1 MANTAITVTPFN
13 FPDKRD
19 MTFNHVHIYGTISF
33 SPGNYP
39 AGGVP
44 ISWAGVGLDDVNPFT
59 ISWAEFMSVGSPP
72 GLYDYIWDKQSS
84 TVRILTSP
92 VTANTGTSPFAEY
105 ATNLPI
111 SGPILA
117 DLIQFH
123 SIFRRA

>member
-1 MANTAITVTPFN
+1 MANTAITVTPNN

-19 MTFNHVHIYGTISF
+19 LTFNHVHIYGTISF

-44 ISWAGVGLDDVNPFT
+44 ISWTGLDDLNAFS
-59 ISWAEFMSVGSPP
+59 ISWAEFQSVGSPP
-72 GLYDYIWDKQSS
+72 GVYEYCWDKQSS

-92 VTANTGTSPFAEY
+92 SAANTGTSPFTEY

-111 SGPILA
+111 AGPILS

-123 SIFRRA
+123 AIFRRA

>member
-1 MANTAITVTPFN
+1 MANTAITVTPNN

-19 MTFNHVHIYGTISF
+19 LTFNHVHIYGTISF

-44 ISWAGVGLDDVNPFT
+44 ISWTGIDDLNAFS
-59 ISWAEFMSVGSPP
+59 ISWAEFQSVGSPP
-72 GLYDYIWDKQSS
+72 GTYDYMWDKQSS

-92 VTANTGTSPFAEY
+92 ISSNTGTSPFSEY
-105 ATNLPI
+105 ATGAPMA
-111 SGPILA
+111 GPILA

-123 SIFRRA
+123 AIFRRA